1 MKIVYYY
8 YYIIIIFI
16 AWRVTLFSC
25 HASVLGDVYYNSI
38 QREEHYSKLLHST
51 ETGLSKA
58 VWASLNLLLV
68 LFFDRRLRI
77 VIIIIIG
84 PFVIFAA
91 NVQWNTWK
99 SSGSWQKP
107 SPPGILKTGQTRNY
121 GWEISQ
127 MVLVILRPRNIYTMF
142 FPLTGRVTVFLL

>member
-8 YYIIIIFI
+8 YYVIIIII

-38 QREEHYSKLLHST
+38 QREEHYSQLLHST
-51 ETGLSKA
+51 ETGFSPA

-84 PFVIFAA
+84 PFCYLCCECAMKYMKIARVMTKTLATWYIKNRA
-91 NVQWNTWK
+91 N
-99 SSGSWQKP
+99 
-107 SPPGILKTGQTRNY
+107 
-121 GWEISQ
+121 
-127 MVLVILRPRNIYTMF
+127 
-142 FPLTGRVTVFLL
+142 

>member
-8 YYIIIIFI
+8 YYIIIIII

-38 QREEHYSKLLHST
+38 QREEHYFQLLHST
-51 ETGLSKA
+51 ETGFSPA

-84 PFVIFAA
+84 PFCYLCCECAMKYMKIVWVMTKTLATWYIKNRA
-91 NVQWNTWK
+91 N
-99 SSGSWQKP
+99 
-107 SPPGILKTGQTRNY
+107 
-121 GWEISQ
+121 
-127 MVLVILRPRNIYTMF
+127 
-142 FPLTGRVTVFLL
+142 